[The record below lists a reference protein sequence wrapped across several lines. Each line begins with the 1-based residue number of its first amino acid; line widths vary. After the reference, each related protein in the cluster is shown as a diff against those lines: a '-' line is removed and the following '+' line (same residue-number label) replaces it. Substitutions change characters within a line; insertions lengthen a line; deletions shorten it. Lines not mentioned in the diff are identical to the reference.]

1 MFRLIAIL
9 LPFCLSNLVFYTCRQ
24 SLGEPSSRV
33 KLFWLWFMLI
43 FVETGDIILCFLG
56 FQHISGD
63 LSYHPHFLPHSK
75 MMFCRLFL
83 CFVDLFL
90 QFSSLVCQYPMQDL
104 DVLFLVSAT
113 CLLRHIKFPAAPS
126 HIAQA
131 CSLLTCRGLRWWFIF
146 WLSFMTVVLVSCWVV
161 CVLLGL

>member
-1 MFRLIAIL
+1 
-9 LPFCLSNLVFYTCRQ
+9 
-24 SLGEPSSRV
+24 
-33 KLFWLWFMLI
+33 
-43 FVETGDIILCFLG
+43 
-56 FQHISGD
+56 
-63 LSYHPHFLPHSK
+63 